1 MEDGVRSLVLRLLK
15 RLFGEIAEEQLEA
28 LALAFFIELCV
39 LYLKDCIDYGT
50 GDCPLISFSSY
61 KVTASK
67 WITIFD
73 SPFYPDSLD
82 EAKMLYEKVLERFI
96 ELVDEATSSANLL
109 EIITKEPDPL
119 RIQLLRVFRRYVSPD
134 TTVEMTKKKR
144 DIPNIIND
152 FGDRFRSLE
161 EVRRNLQS
169 RPVPDETLM
178 ALLLEQS
185 KRGQKGYDLTEAFF
199 LWFDRVFGKNYIIQG
214 PVRAG
219 KDVMLDKV
227 LDNWEAQTPADIF
240 ISRLDGT
247 PLVVGFARYD
257 SDRGG
262 SQEDDRTGG
271 NRDKATD
278 ILRYADTYK
287 VALKVFFLNDGPGLL
302 LGSMWN
308 DYARLESYGSGKIM
322 VCTLKMLDE
331 RFTQDWLES

>member
-1 MEDGVRSLVLRLLK
+1 MKAS
-15 RLFGEIAEEQLEA
+15 ALE
-28 LALAFFIELCV
+28 FFIELCV
-39 LYLKDCIDYGT
+39 LYLKDCIDYGS
-50 GDCPLISFSSY
+50 GDCNLNSFSSY

-96 ELVDEATSSANLL
+96 ELVDEATNSANLL

-144 DIPNIIND
+144 DIPTIIND

-161 EVRRNLQS
+161 EVRKNLQS

-199 LWFDRVFGKNYIIQG
+199 LWFDRVFGKNYIIRG

-287 VALKVFFLNDGPGLL
+287 VALKVFLLNDGPGLL

>member
-1 MEDGVRSLVLRLLK
+1 MTT
-15 RLFGEIAEEQLEA
+15 FA
-28 LALAFFIELCV
+28 
-39 LYLKDCIDYGT
+39 
-50 GDCPLISFSSY
+50 SY
-61 KVTASK
+61 KTTASK

-82 EAKMLYEKVLERFI
+82 EAKILYENVLLRFT
-96 ELVDEATSSANLL
+96 EVVEQAQSSANLL

-134 TTVEMTKKKR
+134 TSVEMTKRKTKIP
-144 DIPNIIND
+144 DIIKD
-152 FGDRFRSLE
+152 FGYRFRSIE
-161 EVRRNLQS
+161 QVKQNLQS

-178 ALLLEQS
+178 AMLLEQS
-185 KRGQKGYDLTEAFF
+185 TRGQKGYDLTESFF
-199 LWFDRVFGKNYIIQG
+199 LWFNKVFNKDYLIRG

-219 KDVMLDKV
+219 RDVMLNEV
-227 LDNWEAQTPADIF
+227 LDNWQYKTPADML

-271 NRDKATD
+271 NRDKITE
-278 ILRYADTYK
+278 ILGYAQTYNLP
-287 VALKVFFLNDGPGLL
+287 LKVLMLNDGPGLL

-308 DYARLESYGSGKIM
+308 DYANLEQYGQSRVM
-322 VCTLKMLDE
+322 VCTLKMLEE
-331 RFTQDWLES
+331 RFTQSWLDS

>member
-1 MEDGVRSLVLRLLK
+1 MTT
-15 RLFGEIAEEQLEA
+15 FA
-28 LALAFFIELCV
+28 
-39 LYLKDCIDYGT
+39 
-50 GDCPLISFSSY
+50 SY
-61 KVTASK
+61 KTTASK

-82 EAKMLYEKVLERFI
+82 EAKILYENVLLRFT
-96 ELVDEATSSANLL
+96 EVVEQAQSSANLL

-134 TTVEMTKKKR
+134 TSVEMTKRKTKIP
-144 DIPNIIND
+144 DIIKD
-152 FGDRFRSLE
+152 FGYRFRSIE
-161 EVRRNLQS
+161 QVKQNLQS

-178 ALLLEQS
+178 AMLLEQS
-185 KRGQKGYDLTEAFF
+185 TRGQKGYDLTESFF
-199 LWFDRVFGKNYIIQG
+199 LWFNKVFNKDYLIRG

-219 KDVMLDKV
+219 RDVMLNEV
-227 LDNWEAQTPADIF
+227 LDNWQYKTPADML

-271 NRDKATD
+271 NRDKITE
-278 ILRYADTYK
+278 ILGYAKTYNLP
-287 VALKVFFLNDGPGLL
+287 LKVLMLNDGPGLL

-308 DYARLESYGSGKIM
+308 DYANLEKYGQSRVM
-322 VCTLKMLDE
+322 VCTLKMLEE
-331 RFTQDWLES
+331 RFTQSWLDS

>member
-1 MEDGVRSLVLRLLK
+1 MTT
-15 RLFGEIAEEQLEA
+15 FA
-28 LALAFFIELCV
+28 
-39 LYLKDCIDYGT
+39 
-50 GDCPLISFSSY
+50 SY
-61 KVTASK
+61 KATASN

-82 EAKMLYEKVLERFI
+82 EAKILYENVLLRFT
-96 ELVDEATSSANLL
+96 EVVEQAKNSANLL

-134 TTVEMTKKKR
+134 TSVEMTKKKSKIP
-144 DIPNIIND
+144 DIIKD
-152 FGDRFRSLE
+152 FGYRFRPIE
-161 EVRRNLQS
+161 QVKQNLQS
-169 RPVPDETLM
+169 RPIPDETLM
-178 ALLLEQS
+178 AILLEQS
-185 KRGQKGYDLTEAFF
+185 TRGQKGYDLTESFF
-199 LWFDRVFGKNYIIQG
+199 LWFNKVFNKDYLIRG

-219 KDVMLDKV
+219 RDVMLNEV
-227 LDNWEAQTPADIF
+227 LDNWQYKTPADML

-271 NRDKATD
+271 NRDKITE
-278 ILRYADTYK
+278 ILGYAKTYNLP
-287 VALKVFFLNDGPGLL
+287 LKVLMLNDGPGLL

-308 DYARLESYGSGKIM
+308 DYANLEQYGQGRVM

-331 RFTQDWLES
+331 RFTQSWLDS

>member
-1 MEDGVRSLVLRLLK
+1 MTT
-15 RLFGEIAEEQLEA
+15 FA
-28 LALAFFIELCV
+28 
-39 LYLKDCIDYGT
+39 
-50 GDCPLISFSSY
+50 SY
-61 KVTASK
+61 KTTASK

-82 EAKMLYEKVLERFI
+82 EAKILYENVLLRFT
-96 ELVDEATSSANLL
+96 EVVEQAQSSANLL

-134 TTVEMTKKKR
+134 TSVEMTKRKTKIP
-144 DIPNIIND
+144 DIIKD
-152 FGDRFRSLE
+152 FGYRFRSIE
-161 EVRRNLQS
+161 QVKQNLQS

-178 ALLLEQS
+178 AMLLEQS
-185 KRGQKGYDLTEAFF
+185 TRGQKGYDLTESFF
-199 LWFDRVFGKNYIIQG
+199 LWFNKVFNKDYLIRG

-219 KDVMLDKV
+219 RDVMLNEV
-227 LDNWEAQTPADIF
+227 LDNWQYKTPADML

-271 NRDKATD
+271 NRDKITE
-278 ILRYADTYK
+278 ILGYAKTYNLP
-287 VALKVFFLNDGPGLL
+287 LKVLMLNDGPGLL

-308 DYARLESYGSGKIM
+308 DYANLEQYGQGRVM
-322 VCTLKMLDE
+322 VCTLKMLEE
-331 RFTQDWLES
+331 RFTQSWLDS